1 MSVDLLPTPI
11 LAEQSAALTSFPLPS
26 VPVTVIDHERCLK
39 VVARVYQMRRE
50 DLIKTARG
58 KRNEARGMAMMIC
71 RKKSGMKLEE
81 IARIFGVQ
89 KYSAVSSAIRRMTK
103 EIDAGGEAMTRYE
116 QIKKLL
122 I

>member
-1 MSVDLLPTPI
+1 
-11 LAEQSAALTSFPLPS
+11 
-26 VPVTVIDHERCLK
+26 
-39 VVARVYQMRRE
+39 MRRE

-81 IARIFGVQ
+81 IALIFGVQ

-103 EIDAGGEAMTRYE
+103 EIDAGGEAMTRNLDC
-116 QIKKLL
+116 IRSRD
-122 I
+122 